1 MQTIF
6 LSPSDLA
13 FLFLESPWAFHQKYR
28 QNIKRPPLVLPK
40 IFNAIDASIKL
51 KYLDKNMF
59 EVCSDMPNAILQSAD
74 QWVKSK
80 PITNS
85 KYPDFEIIIRGK
97 IDGTIKNPDGT
108 YSVIDFKTTEINENH
123 LEKYIQQLSCYSYCL
138 QNPNSSKDFSLPISD
153 KVGLFVFEPSNF
165 SIDSNSNANL
175 SGQIK
180 YFEYEYDKNKFED
193 FIRNQIIPLLAS
205 DEPKPKDD
213 EPYYVF
219 LKQFGFEYTEE

>member
-1 MQTIF
+1 MKTIY

-13 FLFLESPWAFHQKYR
+13 FLLDDSPWGFYQKY
-28 QNIKRPPLVLPK
+28 NLGIKRPPVIIPRIFTVIDVLTK
-40 IFNAIDASIKL
+40 VCCEN
-51 KYLDKNMF
+51 KNMKEF
-59 EVCSDMPNAILQSAD
+59 DESFPDAFITGAD

-80 PITNS
+80 PITNP
-85 KYPDFEIIIRGK
+85 KYPDFEIVIRGK

-138 QNPNSSKDFSLPISD
+138 QNPNSSKDFSLPVSN

-165 SIDSNSNANL
+165 SIDNNSNANL

-180 YFEYEYDKNKFED
+180 YFEYEYDRNKFED